1 MNPWTIAH
9 QSLIS
14 MEFSRQEYWSGLPF
28 SSPGDL
34 PDRDQIHI
42 SCVSCIASRFFTIL
56 VWALNLMIV
65 VVVQSPSFVQL
76 FVSPWTAAHQVS
88 LSLNI
93 FWSLPKFMSIE
104 SVMPANH
111 FILCGPLLFLSSIFP
126 SIRIFSSELAVC
138 IRCPNYWSF
147 SFGISPSNEY
157 SGLIPLRWMGLIS

>member
-1 MNPWTIAH
+1 MTPWTIAH

-28 SSPGDL
+28 PSP
-34 PDRDQIHI
+34 RDQPRDQTW
-42 SCVSCIASRFFTIL
+42 VSYIASRFFTIL

-76 FVSPWTAAHQVS
+76 FVSPWTAAHQTS
-88 LSLNI
+88 LSI
-93 FWSLPKFMSIE
+93 TISWSLPKFMSIE